1 MKAVQVVG
9 YHTKL
14 QLTDIPEPQIE
25 GPLDVIV
32 RIGGAGVCR
41 TDIHILEGQW
51 AEKSGV
57 ALPYTIGHENAGW
70 VHSVGDAV
78 TNVTVGDK
86 VILHPLITCGLC
98 RACRFG
104 DDVHCENNQFPGID
118 TNGGYAEY
126 LRTTARSVVKIDDT
140 LEPANVAALADAG
153 LTAYH
158 AAAKVARV
166 TRPGNV
172 CVVIGAGG
180 LGHIGIQVLKAI
192 SGVTVVVVDRNPQAV
207 QLAVD
212 VGADRGIV
220 ADGSHVQQVVDLTG
234 GHGAEAV
241 LDFVGEG
248 GATKEGVAMLRRAG
262 NYFVVGY
269 GENIDVPTID
279 IISTEINFIG
289 NLVGSYNDLQELM
302 TLAAAGQSHAAHDDV
317 PAGGLPASRRRSRRR
332 PRARTR
338 DPRPLNVPGSLS
350 HPRKEVEPWQRSC
363 GTTPKRDCA
372 SNKGSTRWPTRS
384 KSHWVQKVVMPSWR
398 S

>member
-14 QLTDIPEPQIE
+14 QLTEVPEPVIE
-25 GPLDVIV
+25 GPFDVIV

-51 AEKSGV
+51 EAKSGV
-57 ALPYTIGHENAGW
+57 ELPYTIGHENAGW
-70 VHSVGDAV
+70 VHAVGDAV
-78 TNVTVGDK
+78 TNVSVGDK

-104 DDVHCENNQFPGID
+104 DDVHCENSDFPGID

-126 LRTTARSVVKIDDT
+126 LRTTARSVVRIDDS
-140 LEPANVAALADAG
+140 LEPADVAALADAG

-158 AAAKVARV
+158 AAAKVAAA
-166 TRPGNV
+166 TRPGDM

-192 SGVTVVVVDRNPQAV
+192 SGVTVVVVDRNPDAV
-207 QLAVD
+207 DLAVN
-212 VGADRGIV
+212 VGADRGVV
-220 ADGSHVQQVVDLTG
+220 ADGTHVQQILDLTA

-248 GATKEGVAMLRRAG
+248 GATQEGIAMLRRAG
-262 NYFVVGY
+262 NYYVVGY

-279 IISTEINFIG
+279 VISTEINFIG

-302 TLAAAGQSHAAHDDV
+302 VLAAQGKVSLHTTKYSLDEFQQALDDLEDGRVRGRAILV
-317 PAGGLPASRRRSRRR
+317 P
-332 PRARTR
+332 
-338 DPRPLNVPGSLS
+338 
-350 HPRKEVEPWQRSC
+350 
-363 GTTPKRDCA
+363 
-372 SNKGSTRWPTRS
+372 
-384 KSHWVQKVVMPSWR
+384 
-398 S
+398 

>member
-14 QLTDIPEPQIE
+14 QLTDVPEPTIE

-32 RIGGAGVCR
+32 KIGGAGVCR

-51 AEKSGV
+51 EQKSGV
-57 ALPYTIGHENAGW
+57 ELPYTIGHENAGW
-70 VHSVGDAV
+70 VHAVGDAV

-98 RACRFG
+98 RACRSG
-104 DDVHCENNQFPGID
+104 DDVHCEKSSFPGID
-118 TNGGYAEY
+118 TSGGYAEY
-126 LRTTARSVVKIDDT
+126 LLTTARSVVKIDDS
-140 LEPANVAALADAG
+140 LEPADVAALADAG

-158 AAAKVARV
+158 AAAKVARA
-166 TRPGNV
+166 TNPGQV

-192 SGVTVVVVDRNPQAV
+192 SGVTVVVVDRNPAAV
-207 QLAVD
+207 QLAGEI
-212 VGADRGIV
+212 GADKVIV
-220 ADGSHVQQVVDLTG
+220 ADGSHVQQVLDFTG

-279 IISTEINFIG
+279 VISTEINFIG

-302 TLAAAGQSHAAHDDV
+302 VLAAQGKVKLHTSKYPLEEFQRAIDDLDAGRV
-317 PAGGLPASRRRSRRR
+317 RG
-332 PRARTR
+332 RAILI
-338 DPRPLNVPGSLS
+338 P
-350 HPRKEVEPWQRSC
+350 
-363 GTTPKRDCA
+363 
-372 SNKGSTRWPTRS
+372 
-384 KSHWVQKVVMPSWR
+384 
-398 S
+398 

>member
-14 QLTDIPEPQIE
+14 QLNDIPVPKVESPF
-25 GPLDVIV
+25 DVIV
-32 RIGGAGVCR
+32 KIGGAGVCR
-41 TDIHILEGQW
+41 TDLHILEGQW
-51 AEKSGV
+51 EEKTGV

-70 VHSVGDAV
+70 VHAIGSAV
-78 TNVTVGDK
+78 TNVSEGDK

-104 DDVHCENNQFPGID
+104 DDVHCQNSSFPGID

-126 LRTTARSVVKIDDT
+126 IRTTARSVVRIDDG
-140 LEPANVAALADAG
+140 LAPADVAALADAG

-158 AAAKVARV
+158 AIAKVART
-166 TRPGNV
+166 TRPGDV

-192 SGVTVVVVDRNPQAV
+192 SGATIVVLDRNPA
-207 QLAVD
+207 AVD
-212 VGADRGIV
+212 LALKIGADFGIV
-220 ADGSHVQQVVDLTG
+220 ADGTQVEQVLELTR

-241 LDFVGEG
+241 VDFVGEG
-248 GATKEGVAMLRRAG
+248 GATREGVAMLRRAG

-302 TLAAAGQSHAAHDDV
+302 VLAAQGKVTLHTTKYKLDEFQTALDDLDAGLVRGRAILV
-317 PAGGLPASRRRSRRR
+317 P
-332 PRARTR
+332 
-338 DPRPLNVPGSLS
+338 
-350 HPRKEVEPWQRSC
+350 
-363 GTTPKRDCA
+363 
-372 SNKGSTRWPTRS
+372 
-384 KSHWVQKVVMPSWR
+384 
-398 S
+398 

>member
-14 QLTDIPEPQIE
+14 QLAHIPEPRME

-41 TDIHILEGQW
+41 TDLHILEGQW
-51 AEKSGV
+51 EAKSGV
-57 ALPYTIGHENAGW
+57 ELPYTIGHENAGW
-70 VHSVGDAV
+70 VHAIGDAV
-78 TNVTVGDK
+78 TNVKVGDK

-104 DDVHCENNQFPGID
+104 DDVHCENSKFPGID
-118 TNGGYAEY
+118 ANGGYAEY
-126 LRTTARSVVKIDDT
+126 LRTTARSVVKIDDS
-140 LEPANVAALADAG
+140 LEPADVAAFADAG

-158 AAAKVARV
+158 AAAKVARA
-166 TRPGNV
+166 TRPGDV

-192 SGVTVVVVDRNPQAV
+192 SGVTVVVVDRNPAAV
-207 QLAVD
+207 QLAEEI
-212 VGADRGIV
+212 GADKGIV
-220 ADGSHVQQVVDLTG
+220 ADGTHVRQVLDLTG

-248 GATKEGVAMLRRAG
+248 GATKQGVAMLRRAG

-279 IISTEINFIG
+279 IISAEINFIG

-302 TLAAAGQSHAAHDDV
+302 ILAAQRKVRLHTSRYPLEEFQSALDDLDAGRVRGRAILV
-317 PAGGLPASRRRSRRR
+317 P
-332 PRARTR
+332 
-338 DPRPLNVPGSLS
+338 
-350 HPRKEVEPWQRSC
+350 
-363 GTTPKRDCA
+363 
-372 SNKGSTRWPTRS
+372 
-384 KSHWVQKVVMPSWR
+384 
-398 S
+398 